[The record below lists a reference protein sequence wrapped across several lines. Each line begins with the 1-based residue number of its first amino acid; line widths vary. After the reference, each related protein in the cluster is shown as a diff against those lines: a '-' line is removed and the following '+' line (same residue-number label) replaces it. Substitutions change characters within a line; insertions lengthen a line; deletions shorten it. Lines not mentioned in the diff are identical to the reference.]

1 MSLTVKATGGG
12 DFEQTPEGAY
22 IARCIKVI
30 DLGTQ
35 TTTGQYGTKAQK
47 KVMVTWELLDN
58 DVKMKDGKPFAAS
71 QFYTASLHEKSQL
84 RKDLEAWRG
93 KKFTDEEL
101 AGFDLN
107 NVLGTYCYLQIVHS
121 PDGQY
126 ANINSIMSYKG
137 EKPAGVNPPIAFDI
151 SNPDMDVFNSF
162 SDKMREKIQNTPEWQ
177 ERQKVLDQFV
187 PDEVVEDTDAPI
199 DLNEIPL

>member
-1 MSLTVKATGGG
+1 MSLTVKEPTGGE
-12 DFEQTPEGAY
+12 FEMTPEGAY

-47 KVMVTWELLDN
+47 KLMIQWELLDN

-93 KKFTDEEL
+93 KKFTEEEL

-107 NVLGTYCYLQIVHS
+107 NILGTYCYLQVVHS
-121 PDGQY
+121 SDGQY

-137 EKPAGVNPPIAFDI
+137 DKPEGVNDLVAFDI
-151 SNPDMDVFNSF
+151 SNPDMDVFNGF

-177 ERQKVLDQFV
+177 ERQKVLEQFTDD
-187 PDEVVEDTDAPI
+187 DELTGPI
-199 DLNEIPL
+199 DLSEIPL